1 MKIRNGFVSNSSSSS
16 FCILGVDVGGTFSW
30 EELDAFEEKGLD
42 SHEGYG
48 DYNAVL
54 GVSVERLD
62 ETKTILQLK
71 EEIANKIVE
80 ATGLQILPKDV
91 DFCTDGGYD
100 G

>member
-1 MKIRNGFVSNSSSSS
+1 MKIRTGFVSNSSSSS
-16 FCILGVDVGGTFSW
+16 FCILGVDVGRKFDFDKL
-30 EELDAFEEKGLD
+30 EEIGLD
-42 SHEGYG
+42 FHEGYG
-48 DYNAVL
+48 DYDAVL

>member
-16 FCILGVDVGGTFSW
+16 FCILGVDVGRKFDFDKLDEL
-30 EELDAFEEKGLD
+30 EEIGLD

-48 DYNAVL
+48 DYDIVL
-54 GVSVERLD
+54 GVSVGRLN

-71 EEIANKIVE
+71 EEIANKITE